1 MELNPSKARTSE
13 TAREILLEFFMRLPD
28 PEQRADE
35 NDEQE
40 GLASPGHVTESV
52 LKERLLQA
60 LRSRNLPSQ
69 RLVIKSGARML
80 FLQPEKIEWVEAEK
94 DYVRLHVGKETHLV
108 RETMNSFEKKLESR
122 HFVRVHR
129 STIVNLDFVK
139 EMKPLPSGEY
149 DIVMRDGTPLRLSR
163 GYRPR
168 LIELLR
174 DSF

>member
-28 PEQRADE
+28 PEERADE

-40 GLASPGHVTESV
+40 DAASQGRVTESV
-52 LKERLLQA
+52 LKERLLHA
-60 LRSRNLPSQ
+60 LRSQNLPSQ

-139 EMKPLPSGEY
+139 EMKPLASGEY
-149 DIVMRDGTPLRLSR
+149 DIMMRDGTPLRLSR
-163 GYRPR
+163 GYRSR
-168 LIELLR
+168 IIELLR

>member
-28 PEQRADE
+28 PERADE
-35 NDEQE
+35 NLEQE
-40 GLASPGHVTESV
+40 DPESRGHVTESV
-52 LKERLLQA
+52 LKERLLEA
-60 LRSRNLPSQ
+60 IKSRNLPSQ
-69 RLVIKSGARML
+69 RLVIKSGTRML

-122 HFVRVHR
+122 QFVRVHR
-129 STIVNLDFVK
+129 STIVNLDYVK

-149 DIVMRDGTPLRLSR
+149 DIMMRDGTPLRLSR

-168 LIELLR
+168 LIDLLR

>member
-1 MELNPSKARTSE
+1 
-13 TAREILLEFFMRLPD
+13 MRLLD
-28 PEQRADE
+28 PEGRPDE
-35 NDEQE
+35 NNEQE
-40 GLASPGHVTESV
+40 DVASPGRITESV

-60 LRSRNLPSQ
+60 LRNQNLPSQ

>member
-28 PEQRADE
+28 PEERADE

-40 GLASPGHVTESV
+40 DVAPGRITESV

-60 LRSRNLPSQ
+60 LRSRHLPSQ

-163 GYRPR
+163 GYRSR
-168 LIELLR
+168 IIELLR

>member
-28 PEQRADE
+28 PEERADE

-40 GLASPGHVTESV
+40 DVTPGRITESA

-60 LRSRNLPSQ
+60 LRSRHLPSQ

-163 GYRPR
+163 GYRSR
-168 LIELLR
+168 IIELLR

>member
-28 PEQRADE
+28 PEERADE

-40 GLASPGHVTESV
+40 DVAPGRITESV

-60 LRSRNLPSQ
+60 LRSRHLPSQ

-80 FLQPEKIEWVEAEK
+80 FLQPEKVEWVEAEK

-139 EMKPLPSGEY
+139 EMKPLASGEY

-163 GYRPR
+163 GYRSR
-168 LIELLR
+168 IIELLR

>member
-28 PEQRADE
+28 PEERADE

-40 GLASPGHVTESV
+40 DVAPGRITESV

-60 LRSRNLPSQ
+60 LKSRHLPSQ
-69 RLVIKSGARML
+69 RLVIKSGTRML
-80 FLQPEKIEWVEAEK
+80 FLQPEKVEWVEAEK

-163 GYRPR
+163 GYRSR
-168 LIELLR
+168 IIELLR

>member
-13 TAREILLEFFMRLPD
+13 TAREILLEFFMRLPE
-28 PEQRADE
+28 PGERADE
-35 NDEQE
+35 SNEQE
-40 GLASPGHVTESV
+40 NAASGAEITESV

-60 LRSRNLPSQ
+60 LRGQNPLSQ

-94 DYVRLHVGKETHLV
+94 DYVRLHVAKETHLV

-122 HFVRVHR
+122 QFVRVHR

-149 DIVMRDGTPLRLSR
+149 DIVMRDGTPL
-163 GYRPR
+163 
-168 LIELLR
+168 
-174 DSF
+174 

>member
-13 TAREILLEFFMRLPD
+13 TARELMLEFFMRLPN
-28 PEQRADE
+28 PEDLPDDHGEMEVDTQK
-35 NDEQE
+35 QI
-40 GLASPGHVTESV
+40 TESDI
-52 LKERLLQA
+52 KERLLQA
-60 LRSRNLPSQ
+60 LRNQNLPSQ

-94 DYVRLHVGKETHLV
+94 DYVRLHVGRETHLV

-149 DIVMRDGTPLRLSR
+149 DIMMRDGTPLRLSR

-168 LIELLR
+168 LLELLR

>member
-1 MELNPSKARTSE
+1 
-13 TAREILLEFFMRLPD
+13 MRLPD
-28 PEQRADE
+28 PEGRADE
-35 NDEQE
+35 HNERED
-40 GLASPGHVTESV
+40 AAAPGQVTESI

-60 LRSRNLPSQ
+60 LKSQNGLSQ

-94 DYVRLHVGKETHLV
+94 DYVRLHVGKENHLV

-122 HFVRVHR
+122 YFVRVHR

-149 DIVMRDGTPLRLSR
+149 DIMMRDGTPLRLSR
-163 GYRPR
+163 GYRTR
-168 LIELLR
+168 LLDLLR